1 MAQTEVQQQ
10 NESKP
15 TAHRAFSGFISCRD
29 ENGCLTDTSFLLDGL
44 AHYATTLNC
53 RYFLILHD
61 KDVLEDGKPTLEHI
75 HFVFHRTEGRHL
87 DMGLVKGLSSFLHIA
102 QNRVTLSYCRNYIG
116 AIRYLVHEDDLDK
129 FQYSPLSVL
138 TNDKPTLDLSIHGEV
153 VVTLDLLLDL
163 ASQSTSKIFFMK
175 RLGLENYMSW
185 RNVIKDLLEDYT
197 AYVLQV
203 NSCDLKCK
211 GKK

>member
-1 MAQTEVQQQ
+1 MEETVVQQQ

-15 TAHRAFSGFISCRD
+15 TAHRDFSGFISCRD
-29 ENGCLTDTSFLLDGL
+29 EKGCLTDTSFLLDSL
-44 AHYATTLNC
+44 SNFATSLHC

-61 KDVLEDGKPTLEHI
+61 KDVLEDGKPKLEHI

-87 DMGLVKGLSSFLHIA
+87 DMGLIKGFSSFSHIALNRITLSS
-102 QNRVTLSYCRNYIG
+102 CRNYVG
-116 AIRYLVHEDDLDK
+116 AIRYLIHEDDLDK
-129 FQYSPLSVL
+129 FQYSPSFII
-138 TNDKPTLDLSIHGEV
+138 TNDKPTLDLAVHGEV

-185 RNVIKDLLEDYT
+185 RNVIKDIIEDYSVT
-197 AYVLQV
+197 DFSST
-203 NSCDLKCK
+203 NERN
-211 GKK
+211 

>member
-1 MAQTEVQQQ
+1 MEKTEVQQQ
-10 NESKP
+10 NECKP
-15 TAHRAFSGFISCRD
+15 SAHRDFSGFISCRD
-29 ENGCLTDTSFLLDGL
+29 EKGCLTNTSFLLDGL
-44 AHYATTLNC
+44 ANYASTLQC

-61 KDVLEDGKPTLEHI
+61 KDTLDDGKPKLEHI

-102 QNRVTLSYCRNYIG
+102 TNRVTLSYCRNYVG

-129 FQYSPLSVL
+129 FQYSPLSVI

-185 RNVIKDLLEDYT
+185 RNVIKDVLDDYSSF
-197 AYVLQV
+197 AFEEGKV
-203 NSCDLKCK
+203 NSK
-211 GKK
+211 